1 MTMIRRRRLPALMFA
16 AGAVPAAFALGACG
30 DREAEERKAFIEF
43 LQTRI
48 IARPGVRVPT
58 LSPDDDKRF
67 GRYAAHYAVIRD
79 FNDALNKSISGPM
92 SDLMGKGSIRSLQ
105 DLMQKRDSLA
115 TVREGAASLRR
126 AVEQELAK
134 ADAARAALQQ
144 PDDLKAIYDAAY
156 AKTVREPA
164 GLFVE
169 IFPALDRTL
178 TAGQDMVTFLER
190 NKDKVKISGNAI
202 EVGDAKLK
210 SELDALLARLAADG
224 RAIQD
229 AQRKLQAMIRG

>member
-1 MTMIRRRRLPALMFA
+1 MTMIRRRRLPALLLA
-16 AGAVPAAFALGACG
+16 AGMLPAALALGACG

-48 IARPGVRVPT
+48 VTRPGVRVPT
-58 LSPDDDKRF
+58 LSADENKRF
-67 GRYAAHYAVIRD
+67 GRYAAHYAIIRD

-92 SDLMGKGSIRSLQ
+92 SELMGKGSIRSLQ

-115 TVREGAASLRR
+115 TVREGAATLRK

-164 GLFVE
+164 RLFVD

-178 TAGQDMVTFLER
+178 AAGQDMVSFLER
-190 NKDKVKISGNAI
+190 NRDKVKISGNAI
-202 EVGDAKLK
+202 EVGDASLK
-210 SELDALLARLAADG
+210 RELDALLARLAAD
-224 RAIQD
+224 AQSIQD
-229 AQRKLQAMIRG
+229 VQRKLQTMIRG